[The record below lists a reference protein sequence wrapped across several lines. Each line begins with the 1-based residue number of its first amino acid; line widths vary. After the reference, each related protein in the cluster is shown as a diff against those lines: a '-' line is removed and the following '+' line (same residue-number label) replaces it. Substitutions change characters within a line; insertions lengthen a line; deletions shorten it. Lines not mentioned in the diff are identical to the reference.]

1 MVHKCKMIISPGF
14 FFFFKILIFQ
24 VVRRVKDQKMAQ
36 NDKKLCLFCL
46 LSQGPYIVWSSFMV
60 HICERISPVLVFFFL
75 QILIFGVNIWATGEK
90 MAQNDNKL
98 YLSHSISQEA
108 YIMWPWFLVCRCKIM
123 TSPLSFFLNFDFLGC
138 YGAKWQKTTQNGQKI
153 CLSHSISQEPY
164 LIWSWFL
171 VHLRKMMIS
180 PASFF
185 IFSKFQ
191 IFWFLGGVGKK
202 VKKWP
207 IITNFSLSNSISQE
221 L

>member
-1 MVHKCKMIISPGF
+1 MSGGSKTKKWPKMTKNSVCFASYLRDHTSYDLHLWYIS
-14 FFFFKILIFQ
+14 
-24 VVRRVKDQKMAQ
+24 VKGYLQ
-36 NDKKLCLFCL
+36 FW
-46 LSQGPYIVWSSFMV
+46 G
-60 HICERISPVLVFFFL
+60 FFFL